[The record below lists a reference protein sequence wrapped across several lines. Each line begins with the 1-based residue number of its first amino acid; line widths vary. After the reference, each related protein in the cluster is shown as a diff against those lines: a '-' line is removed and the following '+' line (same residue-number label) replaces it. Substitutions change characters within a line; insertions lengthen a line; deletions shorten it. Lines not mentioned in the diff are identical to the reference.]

1 LQSIPLHLY
10 DATFPAYNIASLV
23 TLKQFEITPAAS
35 STLIPF
41 LSSSRLTT
49 NPPPPTKPVH
59 VYLDLL
65 NTGLISLTPPKTAST
80 GPAGAIKVRSRPRPG
95 EWVKISLNAKDL
107 VRVAV
112 GEKVP
117 VKLYQNG
124 KLKIKVSVSAR
135 GMFFFCPM

>member
-1 LQSIPLHLY
+1 M
-10 DATFPAYNIASLV
+10 
-23 TLKQFEITPAAS
+23 
-35 STLIPF
+35 
-41 LSSSRLTT
+41 
-49 NPPPPTKPVH
+49 
-59 VYLDLL
+59 L

-80 GPAGAIKVRSRPRPG
+80 GPAGAIKVRSRPRAG

-135 GMFFFCPM
+135 GMFFFCAM